1 MADVRQTESGEPLN
15 EVNVIPLA
23 DLSLVLLIIL
33 MVLSP
38 MIMQSMIK
46 VQSSRASA
54 VKSLAEK
61 PKEPPIIL
69 ALNRNGV
76 TLNTVKVIDDVDLAA
91 RLSQADEFICELP
104 RGYDTVLGERGVT
117 LSGGQRQRLA
127 LARALIGNPRV
138 LILDDATSS
147 VDATVEA
154 AILEGLRRELR
165 TTLIVIACRMPW
177 LSSFSLNGSAG
188 SIQLTGISDMDRSP
202 PR

>member
-91 RLSQADEFICELP
+91 RLSQALGNRD
-104 RGYDTVLGERGVT
+104 DKTVLFTADPGV
-117 LSGGQRQRLA
+117 LHGRFVQVLDLVKQQGAEKIA
-127 LARALIGNPRV
+127 LLKKARP
-138 LILDDATSS
+138 
-147 VDATVEA
+147 
-154 AILEGLRRELR
+154 
-165 TTLIVIACRMPW
+165 
-177 LSSFSLNGSAG
+177 
-188 SIQLTGISDMDRSP
+188 
-202 PR
+202 